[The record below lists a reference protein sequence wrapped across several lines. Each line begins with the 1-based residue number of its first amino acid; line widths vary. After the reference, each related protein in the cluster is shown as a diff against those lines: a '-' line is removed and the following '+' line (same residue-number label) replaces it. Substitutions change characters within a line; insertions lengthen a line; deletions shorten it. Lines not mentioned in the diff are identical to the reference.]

1 MIESARTQWL
11 ATAMGLVLASLGCA
25 QVAIEKG
32 QLYGYEVISLDN
44 GLVRLSVT
52 PAIGGRVL
60 ELKMHGNAGGV
71 ANVRMDNIHRQ
82 PDDPD
87 WPGADYGGFSDAATS
102 GWPGPFWA
110 VRYDLQTTRDPD
122 SGAVT
127 LTATGQ
133 NASQKIVR
141 RMTVRPE
148 STAVEFSM
156 EQTNTLDQPQQLT
169 LRLHSELA
177 AGDKADGQDVIILP
191 VDDQIETMAY
201 IVGAEYN
208 RFRWINLSE
217 PWAAVV
223 DRVAEEGVARRFISD
238 STEPPRLF
246 FWAGYNESP
255 EMLGDRGAF
264 FSLDWFAEQ
273 ASVAAGQSLRAS
285 EQMMLFRGTRR
296 LAFFNGDIAG
306 GITTDR
312 STYGRDDDVT
322 INAALVGATE
332 RSAARVEL
340 DVRRDEQSLAQ
351 LAQAIPASP
360 AGRAGSAQLIWHIGQ
375 LTDGPVTL
383 QARFIDRHGRQL
395 GRDQVQVRIVG
406 ELVKDARN
414 AFEALNNKA
423 QSLRQRARKAGFD
436 ERLDVSTELAVLRL
450 RLNEADQLLQ
460 TGDYHQALEAI
471 SRGDREA
478 DALAA
483 RLGELD

>member
-1 MIESARTQWL
+1 
-11 ATAMGLVLASLGCA
+11 
-25 QVAIEKG
+25 
-32 QLYGYEVISLDN
+32 
-44 GLVRLSVT
+44 
-52 PAIGGRVL
+52 
-60 ELKMHGNAGGV
+60 
-71 ANVRMDNIHRQ
+71 
-82 PDDPD
+82 
-87 WPGADYGGFSDAATS
+87 
-102 GWPGPFWA
+102 
-110 VRYDLQTTRDPD
+110 
-122 SGAVT
+122 
-127 LTATGQ
+127 
-133 NASQKIVR
+133 
-141 RMTVRPE
+141 
-148 STAVEFSM
+148 
-156 EQTNTLDQPQQLT
+156 
-169 LRLHSELA
+169 
-177 AGDKADGQDVIILP
+177 
-191 VDDQIETMAY
+191 MAY

-360 AGRAGSAQLIWHIGQ
+360 AGRAGSAQLIWHIGK